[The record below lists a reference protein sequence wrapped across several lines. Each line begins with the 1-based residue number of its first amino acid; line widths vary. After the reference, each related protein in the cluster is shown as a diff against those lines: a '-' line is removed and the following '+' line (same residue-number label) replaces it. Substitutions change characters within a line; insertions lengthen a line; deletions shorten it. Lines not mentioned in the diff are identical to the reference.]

1 MQPGF
6 LFSTGSSSYR
16 SHFKALKITIF
27 SKALRQ
33 LHRASRSCSFKLVL
47 PILKV
52 KGWRAATARCEG
64 IHPVP
69 LLTGTLAAPG
79 DTMAAINPASLCSP
93 EIPRQE
99 ASNQPLTHLHT
110 GSCHRGASANGTHSR
125 EPEPRVNGKGPHQRT
140 CLRGR
145 VGTAQKSTKMRG
157 QDA

>member
-6 LFSTGSSSYR
+6 LFSTESSSYR

-33 LHRASRSCSFKLVL
+33 LRRASRSCSFKLVF

-52 KGWRAATARCEG
+52 KGWRAATAPCEG

-79 DTMAAINPASLCSP
+79 DTMAAINPSSLCSP
-93 EIPRQE
+93 ELPHQE
-99 ASNQPLTHLHT
+99 ASNQPLTHRRVPSWCQCQRNT
-110 GSCHRGASANGTHSR
+110 QQGTWTPCKWEGSSPENVSPR
-125 EPEPRVNGKGPHQRT
+125 ESGN
-140 CLRGR
+140 C
-145 VGTAQKSTKMRG
+145 TKI
-157 QDA
+157 D